1 MSYTHTHL
9 PEIEDLKT
17 NIETNPS
24 VLRYYA
30 KYDGFVGSSESVD
43 YFDTKLKEYNESK
56 TNK

>member
-30 KYDGFVGSSESVD
+30 KYEGFIGSSESVD
-43 YFDTKLKEYNESK
+43 YLTQKLKEYNESK
-56 TNK
+56 INK